1 MGGIDMRE
9 AHGAFRQ
16 SGVHIIVA
24 TPGRLKGELGE
35 KRFALGQ
42 CRYLCLD
49 EADRMVDQGFEEDI
63 RLVRFKPPPPLGNP
77 IATANSCL
85 WELKARFC
93 SLVAYAP
100 EWLLAHGDSRDSFI
114 H

>member
-1 MGGIDMRE
+1 MRE
-9 AHGAFRQ
+9 AHNTFRQ

-49 EADRMVDQGFEEDI
+49 EADRMVDQGFEDDI
-63 RLVRFKPPPPLGNP
+63 RLVCLYHPSPPIPLSLSHHIP
-77 IATANSCL
+77 THTLPLWTCL
-85 WELKARFC
+85 VGMGIQGLRPF
-93 SLVAYAP
+93 LPTPVPGFYRR
-100 EWLLAHGDSRDSFI
+100 LN
-114 H
+114 